1 MSKIFGDEKPVS
13 LFLSLGSGHQ
23 SPTPGSKTCLKRI
36 TRESGIVERELSHQL
51 GGAAAYL
58 RLNVDKGLEAIE
70 TTQWS
75 DVSAIISHTRVY
87 LEMTIITSFI
97 DEAVHRVLEATG
109 SITLGQLVGTS
120 SSTKIRF
127 DSQELGDLLERRLRP
142 MHDALEVIV
151 EKITLVD
158 AIGNR
163 IPIPL
168 HLCCSY
174 KMLTSIIHS
183 YFEHHRPPGTELVR
197 QGHYQLVCGTQKE
210 DIDSSKWTFLAAPG
224 LTVEMSMVRHNRDKR
239 DMACPKCARVCY
251 ERINEIWATCLPC
264 NAQFRI
270 TSKIESNDNL
280 ISPAAGKSPK
290 HHNGNNIGDEGE
302 GASLVNNLA
311 GNEVDEWK
319 RFRLITVVNLL
330 RPGWYR
336 PQSEVSS
343 RRPPQDT
350 PINLLP
356 LLFTTDV
363 TIKETQYLLRMC
375 FNCENTEPPSW
386 RRSTLNPGK
395 IVCNKCGLY
404 ERTHNKP
411 RPYKVGLL
419 PGWQQ
424 PGAQEITPGAWNL

>member
-1 MSKIFGDEKPVS
+1 MTIEVAMEELITIGRAMFSQDLQDQSPDANTGRLRNAVEDMLRRNKHSIDLKLRESAQNRCKVVVFAAPAAATSHCQAFRTYRHRGKGLECTFVEAACAILSSPESFTPVAIGPSSRCQRFVGIPYGYVNPAREVLMEAQKIFGDEKPVS

-251 ERINEIWATCLPC
+251 ERINEIWATSYL
-264 NAQFRI
+264 AMRSF
-270 TSKIESNDNL
+270 
-280 ISPAAGKSPK
+280 G
-290 HHNGNNIGDEGE
+290 
-302 GASLVNNLA
+302 SLA
-311 GNEVDEWK
+311 
-319 RFRLITVVNLL
+319 RLSLM
-330 RPGWYR
+330 
-336 PQSEVSS
+336 
-343 RRPPQDT
+343 
-350 PINLLP
+350 
-356 LLFTTDV
+356 
-363 TIKETQYLLRMC
+363 TI
-375 FNCENTEPPSW
+375 
-386 RRSTLNPGK
+386 
-395 IVCNKCGLY
+395 
-404 ERTHNKP
+404 
-411 RPYKVGLL
+411 
-419 PGWQQ
+419 
-424 PGAQEITPGAWNL
+424 